1 MAEKD
6 HSRQILE
13 LEQELIASKERE
25 AALREERQIFYDMV
39 QSANSIILRMDPK
52 GKITFFNDFACRFF
66 GFKKE
71 EILGKNVI
79 GTIVPLT
86 DSYGEDMRAR
96 IEGIGIGT
104 DHYISTEN
112 ENIRKDGMRVWV
124 SWSNKPIVDKNGK
137 VKEILCVG
145 NDITRLKNAEN
156 ALKNERDF
164 ANTIFETAGALQ
176 IVFDREGKI
185 VRFNKTCEKLTGYTL
200 EEVQQKPFWDLLLL
214 PEEKDFVRKIADSLI
229 SSQTFSNRAENSW
242 ITREGNK
249 RIISWYNTCLFD
261 SNGNVEYVVSTGL
274 DITDLRDTQEKL
286 RKSRDHLEEMVAKR
300 TSELS
305 RTVEQLKDEV
315 LERTRAEEALRDSER
330 RYRYLF
336 EENPSGGLI
345 IGIDGIITDINSS
358 FLRSLGYSRE
368 EAVGHHALDFIVP
381 DEREKTVERISRR
394 FNGEEVGE
402 IESSAIAK
410 DGSVHIILFSA
421 GQTELYKDGR
431 TVSILLTGIDITE
444 RKKAE
449 EALRQSEQRYKF
461 LFEESPAGN
470 IIIGVDGIVK
480 DVNTSF
486 VKELGYEKT
495 DLIGRPT
502 LDFIVPEEREHV
514 ADVLK
519 ARARDRFIPARDNR
533 IIAKDGS
540 THHIVFS
547 GTQTLLYENG
557 ALSGI
562 LITGTDVTEA
572 RRAEA
577 LAKKHQMQL
586 IQADKMAS
594 LGILVSGVAHEIN
607 NPNNFILLN
616 SECIHDIWQDVVPL
630 LDLKAQSDGDFR
642 LAGLTY
648 TEIREETD
656 NLIKGIRVGAD
667 RIKRIVNSLK
677 DFARQDPGNMDQIVN
692 LNTVLDSAV
701 LIMNNLIRK
710 STHHFNLELC
720 KDLPVFRGNVQQIE
734 QVIINLIT
742 NACQA
747 LTCQNQKITVSTFYQ
762 PESSQL
768 GLSVSDEGSG
778 IAQENIKYIMDPF
791 FTTKRDSG
799 GTGLGLSIS
808 YSIVKNHHG
817 ELTIQSEPG
826 KGTHVRMLFP
836 QDQE

>member
-6 HSRQILE
+6 HSRRILE
-13 LEQELIASKERE
+13 LEQELITSRERE
-25 AALREERQIFYDMV
+25 AAQKEERQVFYDMV

-817 ELTIQSEPG
+817 ELTIQSVPG
-826 KGTHVRMLFP
+826 RGTHVTMLFP

>member
-1 MAEKD
+1 MEEKD
-6 HSRQILE
+6 HSRYIEKLE
-13 LEQELIASKERE
+13 LELEACTRRE
-25 AALREERQIFYDMV
+25 AALREEQQVFYDMV
-39 QSANSIILRMDPK
+39 QSANSIILRMDSK

-66 GFKKE
+66 GFKRE

-96 IEGIGIGT
+96 IEGIGIST
-104 DHYISTEN
+104 DLYISTEN
-112 ENIRKDGMRVWV
+112 ENIRKDRMRVWV
-124 SWSNKPIVDKNGK
+124 SWSNKPILDKNGK

-145 NDITRLKNAEN
+145 NDITRLKNAES

-176 IVFDREGKI
+176 IVFDREGRI

-200 EEVQQKPFWDLLLL
+200 REVQQKPFWDLLLL
-214 PEEKDFVRKIADSLI
+214 PEERDYVKKIAASLI
-229 SSQTFSNRAENSW
+229 NSQTFSNRAENSW
-242 ITREGNK
+242 ITREGDK
-249 RIISWYNTCLFD
+249 RIISWYNTCLLD
-261 SNGNVEYVVSTGL
+261 SSGNVEYVVSTGL
-274 DITDLRDTQEKL
+274 DITDLRNTQEEL
-286 RKSRDHLEEMVAKR
+286 RESRDHLEEMVAER

-305 RTVEQLKDEV
+305 RTVEQLKEEV

-345 IGIDGIITDINSS
+345 IGTDGIITDINSS

-381 DEREKTVERISRR
+381 DEKEKTAERIFRR

-402 IESSAIAK
+402 IETPVFAK
-410 DGSVHIILFSA
+410 DRSVHIILFSA
-421 GQTELYKDGR
+421 GQTELYKDGQ

-449 EALRQSEQRYKF
+449 EALRQSEQRYRF

-470 IIIGVDGIVK
+470 IVIGVDGIIK

-486 VKELGYEKT
+486 VRELGYEKS

-502 LDFIVPEEREHV
+502 LEFIVPEEREHI

-519 ARARDRFIPARDNR
+519 ARARDEFIPSRDNR

-540 THHIVFS
+540 VHFIVFS
-547 GTQTLLYENG
+547 GTQTLIYENNS
-557 ALSGI
+557 LNGI

-572 RRAEA
+572 RKAES
-577 LAKKHQMQL
+577 LAKRHQMQL

-616 SECIHDIWQDVVPL
+616 SECIHDIWRDVIPV
-630 LDLKAQSDGDFR
+630 LDEKSQSEGDFEI
-642 LAGLTY
+642 AGLPY
-648 TEIREETD
+648 SEIRGETD

-667 RIKRIVNSLK
+667 RIKKIVNSLK
-677 DFARQDPGNMDQIVN
+677 DFARQDPGNMDQAVN
-692 LNTVLDSAV
+692 LNTVLDSAI

-710 STHHFNLELC
+710 STHHFKLELC
-720 KDLPVFRGNVQQIE
+720 ENLPAFRGNVQQIE

-747 LTCQNQKITVSTFYQ
+747 LTHQSQKITVSTFYQ

-768 GLSVSDEGSG
+768 GLSVSDEGTG
-778 IAQENIKYIMDPF
+778 IAPENIKYIMDPF

-817 ELTIQSEPG
+817 ELTIQSQPG
-826 KGTHVRMLFP
+826 KGTLVQMVFP